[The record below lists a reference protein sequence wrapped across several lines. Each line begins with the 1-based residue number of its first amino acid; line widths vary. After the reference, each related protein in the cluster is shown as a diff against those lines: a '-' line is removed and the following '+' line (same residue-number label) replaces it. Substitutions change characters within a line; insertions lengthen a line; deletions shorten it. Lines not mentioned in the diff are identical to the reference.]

1 MTPFLAVSSVVTAL
15 RAREVVTTSA
25 AVRALDRRDSH
36 MGMFARRGRTA
47 RKQALLDELDQAA
60 RKICAHP
67 GCESAQPSN
76 RPTPSLHCQ
85 RLPVAQFY
93 PSFHVASP
101 DPTSIS
107 SELELLSSFHFS
119 FLSP

>member
-1 MTPFLAVSSVVTAL
+1 
-15 RAREVVTTSA
+15 
-25 AVRALDRRDSH
+25 

-101 DPTSIS
+101 DPS
-107 SELELLSSFHFS
+107 STPEESRCWFGMSRAELQLLRLHERC
-119 FLSP
+119 LSVAGIVASVGGVRGVR